1 MILESN
7 KVYIHAECP
16 PLPVLTQTTINGKR
30 HYVTPDGTFISITS
44 LLSSQVPESIKS
56 WRESIGND
64 VADYVMRTAGRRG
77 TRVHKLVEMALSNK
91 PLGDITD
98 YGVLPVALFNMMQP
112 ALDKIEQIR
121 ALEQPLYNAELGVAG
136 TADTVCCYDGVPS
149 IVDYK
154 TASKMRGREDIEK
167 HLIQS
172 AFYASA
178 WTWQTKM
185 PIDQVVI
192 IMAAEDGR
200 MQVFKDKPSA
210 HLDKLREL
218 VAQHSLAV

>member
-1 MILESN
+1 MILKSN
-7 KVYIHAECP
+7 KAYSHAECP

-30 HYVTPDGTFISITS
+30 HYVTPDGAFISITS
-44 LLSSQVPESIKS
+44 LLSSQVPDSIIS

-77 TRVHKLVEMALSNK
+77 TRVHKLVELALSNK

-98 YGVLPVALFNMMQP
+98 YGVLPVALFDMMQP
-112 ALDKIEQIR
+112 ALDKIDQIM
-121 ALEQPLYNAELGVAG
+121 ALEQPLYSAELGIAG
-136 TADTVCCYDGVPS
+136 TADTVCSYDGVPS
-149 IVDYK
+149 VVDYK
-154 TASKMRGREDIEK
+154 TSSKIREDVER
-167 HLIQS
+167 HMIQG

-218 VAQHSLAV
+218 TAQHSLAT

>member
-1 MILESN
+1 M
-7 KVYIHAECP
+7 
-16 PLPVLTQTTINGKR
+16 PV
-30 HYVTPDGTFISITS
+30 ITS
-44 LLSSQVPESIKS
+44 LLSSQVPDSIIS

-64 VADYVMRTAGRRG
+64 VADHIMRTAGRRG
-77 TRVHKLVEMALSNK
+77 TRVHKLVELALSNK
-91 PLGDITD
+91 SLGDITD
-98 YGVLPVALFNMMQP
+98 YGVLPVALFDMMQP
-112 ALDKIEQIR
+112 ALDKIDQIR
-121 ALEQPLYNAELGVAG
+121 ALEQPLYSAELGIAG
-136 TADTVCCYDGVPS
+136 TADTVCSYDGVPS
-149 IVDYK
+149 VVDYK
-154 TASKMRGREDIEK
+154 TSSKIREDVER
-167 HLIQS
+167 HMIQG

-218 VAQHSLAV
+218 VGQHSLAT

>member
-7 KVYIHAECP
+7 KVYSHAECP

-30 HYVTPDGTFISITS
+30 HYVTPDGAFISITS
-44 LLSSQVPESIKS
+44 LLSSQVPDSIIS

-64 VADYVMRTAGRRG
+64 VADHIMRTAGRRG
-77 TRVHKLVEMALSNK
+77 TRVHKLVELALSNK

-98 YGVLPVALFNMMQP
+98 YGVLPVALFDMMQP
-112 ALDKIEQIR
+112 ALDKIDQIM
-121 ALEQPLYNAELGVAG
+121 ALEQPLYSAELGIAG
-136 TADTVCCYDGVPS
+136 TADTVCSYDGVPS
-149 IVDYK
+149 VVDYK
-154 TASKMRGREDIEK
+154 TSSKIREDVER
-167 HLIQS
+167 HMIQG

-185 PIDQVVI
+185 PIDQIVI
-192 IMAAEDGR
+192 IMAAENGR

-210 HLDKLREL
+210 HIDKLREL
-218 VAQHSLAV
+218 TAQNSLAT

>member
-1 MILESN
+1 MILKSN
-7 KVYIHAECP
+7 KAYRHAECP
-16 PLPVLTQTTINGKR
+16 PLPVLTQTNIDGKR
-30 HYVTPDGTFISITS
+30 HYLTPDGAFISITS
-44 LLSSQVPESIKS
+44 LLSSQVPDSIIS

-77 TRVHKLVEMALSNK
+77 TRVHKLVELALSNK

-98 YGVLPVALFNMMQP
+98 YGVLPVALFDMMQP
-112 ALDKIEQIR
+112 ALDKIDQIR
-121 ALEQPLYNAELGVAG
+121 ALEQPLYRAELGIAG
-136 TADTVCCYDGVPS
+136 TADTVCSYDGVPS
-149 IVDYK
+149 VVDYK
-154 TASKMRGREDIEK
+154 TSSKIREDVER
-167 HLIQS
+167 HMIQG

-192 IMAAEDGR
+192 IMVAEDGG

-210 HLDKLREL
+210 HLGKLREL
-218 VAQHSLAV
+218 VEQHSFAG

>member
-1 MILESN
+1 MILKNN
-7 KVYIHAECP
+7 KTYSHAECP
-16 PLPVLTQTTINGKR
+16 PLPALTQTTINGKR
-30 HYVTPDGTFISITS
+30 HYLTPDGAFISITS
-44 LLSSQVPESIKS
+44 LLSSQVPDSIIS

-64 VADYVMRTAGRRG
+64 VADYVMRTASRRG
-77 TRVHKLVEMALSNK
+77 TRVHKLVELALSNK

-98 YGVLPVALFNMMQP
+98 YGVLPVALFDMMQP
-112 ALDKIEQIR
+112 ALDKIDQIR
-121 ALEQPLYNAELGVAG
+121 ALEQPLYSAELGIAG
-136 TADTVCCYDGVPS
+136 TADTVCSYDGVPS
-149 IVDYK
+149 VVDYK
-154 TASKMRGREDIEK
+154 TSSKIREDVER
-167 HLIQS
+167 HMIQG

-185 PIDQVVI
+185 PIDQIVI

-218 VAQHSLAV
+218 AGQHSLAT

>member
-1 MILESN
+1 MILKSN
-7 KVYIHAECP
+7 KAYSHAECP

-44 LLSSQVPESIKS
+44 LLSSQVPDSIIS

-77 TRVHKLVEMALSNK
+77 TRVHKLVELALSNK

-121 ALEQPLYNAELGVAG
+121 ALEQPLYSAELGIAG
-136 TADTVCCYDGVPS
+136 TADTVCSYDGIPS
-149 IVDYK
+149 VVDYK
-154 TASKMRGREDIEK
+154 TASKIREDVER
-167 HLIQS
+167 HMIQG

-218 VAQHSLAV
+218 AAQHSLAV

>member
-1 MILESN
+1 MILKSN
-7 KVYIHAECP
+7 KAYSHAECP

-30 HYVTPDGTFISITS
+30 HYVTPDGAFISITS
-44 LLSSQVPESIKS
+44 LLSSQVPDSIIS

-77 TRVHKLVEMALSNK
+77 TRVHKLVELALSNK

-98 YGVLPVALFNMMQP
+98 YGVLPVALFDMMQP
-112 ALDKIEQIR
+112 ALDKIDQIM
-121 ALEQPLYNAELGVAG
+121 ALEQPLYSAELGIAG
-136 TADTVCCYDGVPS
+136 TADTVCSYDGVPS
-149 IVDYK
+149 VVDYK
-154 TASKMRGREDIEK
+154 TSSKIREDVER
-167 HLIQS
+167 HMIQG

-218 VAQHSLAV
+218 VGQHSLAT

>member
-1 MILESN
+1 MILTSN
-7 KVYIHAECP
+7 KVYSHAEHP
-16 PLPVLTQTTINGKR
+16 TLPVLTQTTINGKR

-44 LLSSQVPESIKS
+44 LLSSQVPDSIRS
-56 WRESIGND
+56 WRESVGND
-64 VADYVMRTAGRRG
+64 VADYVMRTAARRG

-91 PLGDITD
+91 PLGEITD

-121 ALEQPLYNAELGVAG
+121 ALEQPLYSAELGIAG
-136 TADTVCCYDGVPS
+136 TADTVCSYDGVPS
-149 IVDYK
+149 VVDYK
-154 TASKMRGREDIEK
+154 TSSKIREDVER
-167 HLIQS
+167 HMIQG

>member
-1 MILESN
+1 MILKSN
-7 KVYIHAECP
+7 KVYSHAECP
-16 PLPVLTQTTINGKR
+16 PLPVLTQTTIDRKR

-44 LLSSQVPESIKS
+44 LLSSQVPESIVS

-64 VADYVMRTAGRRG
+64 VADYVMRTAARRG
-77 TRVHKLVEMALSNK
+77 TRVHKLVELALSNK

-98 YGVLPVALFNMMQP
+98 CGVLPVALFNMMQP
-112 ALDKIEQIR
+112 ALDKIDQIR
-121 ALEQPLYNAELGVAG
+121 ALEQPLYSAELGIAG
-136 TADTVCCYDGVPS
+136 SVDTVCSYDGVPS

-154 TASKMRGREDIEK
+154 TASKMRSDVEK
-167 HLIQS
+167 HLMQS
-172 AFYASA
+172 AFYANA

-185 PIDQVVI
+185 PIDQIVI

-210 HLDKLREL
+210 HPDKLREL
-218 VAQHSLAV
+218 AAQHSLAV

>member
-1 MILESN
+1 MILKSN
-7 KVYIHAECP
+7 KAYRHAECP

-30 HYVTPDGTFISITS
+30 HYVTPDGAFISITS
-44 LLSSQVPESIKS
+44 LLSSQVPDSIIS

-77 TRVHKLVEMALSNK
+77 TRVHKLVELALSNK

-98 YGVLPVALFNMMQP
+98 YGVLPVALFDMMQP
-112 ALDKIEQIR
+112 ALDKIDQIM
-121 ALEQPLYNAELGVAG
+121 ALEQPLYSAELGIAG
-136 TADTVCCYDGVPS
+136 TADTVCSYDGVPS
-149 IVDYK
+149 VVDYK
-154 TASKMRGREDIEK
+154 TSSKIREDVER
-167 HLIQS
+167 HMIQG

-210 HLDKLREL
+210 HLDKLLEL
-218 VAQHSLAV
+218 AGQHSLAT

>member
-7 KVYIHAECP
+7 KVYSHAECP

-30 HYVTPDGTFISITS
+30 HYLTPDGAFISITS
-44 LLSSQVPESIKS
+44 LLSSQVPDSIIS

-64 VADYVMRTAGRRG
+64 VADYVMRTAARRG
-77 TRVHKLVEMALSNK
+77 TRVHKLVELALSNK

-98 YGVLPVALFNMMQP
+98 YGVLPVALFDMMQP
-112 ALDKIEQIR
+112 ALDKIDQIM
-121 ALEQPLYNAELGVAG
+121 ALEQPLYSAELGIAG
-136 TADTVCCYDGVPS
+136 TADTVCSYDGVPS
-149 IVDYK
+149 VVDYK
-154 TASKMRGREDIEK
+154 TSSKIREDVER
-167 HLIQS
+167 HMIQG

-192 IMAAEDGR
+192 IMVAEDGG

-210 HLDKLREL
+210 HLGKLREL

>member
-1 MILESN
+1 MILKSN
-7 KVYIHAECP
+7 KVYRHAECP
-16 PLPVLTQTTINGKR
+16 PLPVLTQSNIGGKR
-30 HYVTPDGTFISITS
+30 HYVTPDGAFISITS
-44 LLSSQVPESIKS
+44 LLSSQVPDSIIS

-77 TRVHKLVEMALSNK
+77 TRVHKLVELALSNK

-98 YGVLPVALFNMMQP
+98 YGVLPVALFDMMQP
-112 ALDKIEQIR
+112 ALDKIDQIR
-121 ALEQPLYNAELGVAG
+121 ALEQPLYSAELGIAG
-136 TADTVCCYDGVPS
+136 TADTVCSYDGVPS
-149 IVDYK
+149 VVDYK
-154 TASKMRGREDIEK
+154 TSSKIREDVER
-167 HLIQS
+167 HMIQG

-218 VAQHSLAV
+218 AGQHSLAT

>member
-1 MILESN
+1 MILKSN
-7 KVYIHAECP
+7 KTYSHAECP
-16 PLPVLTQTTINGKR
+16 PLPVLTQSNIGGKR
-30 HYVTPDGTFISITS
+30 HYLTPDGAFISITS
-44 LLSSQVPESIKS
+44 LLSSQVPDSIIS

-64 VADYVMRTAGRRG
+64 VADHIMRTAGRRG
-77 TRVHKLVEMALSNK
+77 TRVHKLVELALSNK
-91 PLGDITD
+91 SLGDITD
-98 YGVLPVALFNMMQP
+98 YGVLPVALFDMMQP
-112 ALDKIEQIR
+112 ALDKIDQIM
-121 ALEQPLYNAELGVAG
+121 ALEQPLYSAELGIAG
-136 TADTVCCYDGVPS
+136 TADTVCSYDGVPS
-149 IVDYK
+149 VVDYK
-154 TASKMRGREDIEK
+154 TSSKIREDVER
-167 HLIQS
+167 HMIQG

-218 VAQHSLAV
+218 AGQHSLAT

>member
-1 MILESN
+1 MILKSN
-7 KVYIHAECP
+7 KAYSHAECP

-30 HYVTPDGTFISITS
+30 HYVTPDGAFISITS
-44 LLSSQVPESIKS
+44 LLSSQVPDSIIS

-77 TRVHKLVEMALSNK
+77 TRVHKLVELALSNK

-98 YGVLPVALFNMMQP
+98 YGVLPVALFDMMQP
-112 ALDKIEQIR
+112 ALDKIDQIM
-121 ALEQPLYNAELGVAG
+121 ALEQPLYSAELGIAG
-136 TADTVCCYDGVPS
+136 TADTVCSYDGVPS
-149 IVDYK
+149 VVDYK
-154 TASKMRGREDIEK
+154 TSSKIREDVER
-167 HLIQS
+167 HMIQG

-210 HLDKLREL
+210 HLNKLREL
-218 VAQHSLAV
+218 AGQHSLAT

>member
-1 MILESN
+1 
-7 KVYIHAECP
+7 V
-16 PLPVLTQTTINGKR
+16 
-30 HYVTPDGTFISITS
+30 
-44 LLSSQVPESIKS
+44 
-56 WRESIGND
+56 
-64 VADYVMRTAGRRG
+64 
-77 TRVHKLVEMALSNK
+77 VELALSNK

-98 YGVLPVALFNMMQP
+98 YGVLPVALFDMMQP
-112 ALDKIEQIR
+112 ALDKIDQIR
-121 ALEQPLYNAELGVAG
+121 ALEQPLYSAELGIAG
-136 TADTVCCYDGVPS
+136 TADTVCSYDGIPS
-149 IVDYK
+149 VVDYK
-154 TASKMRGREDIEK
+154 TSSKIREDVER
-167 HLIQS
+167 HMIQG

-218 VAQHSLAV
+218 AGQHSPMG

>member
-1 MILESN
+1 MILKSN
-7 KVYIHAECP
+7 KVYRHAECP

-30 HYVTPDGTFISITS
+30 HYVTPDGAFISITS
-44 LLSSQVPESIKS
+44 LLSSQVPDSIIS

-77 TRVHKLVEMALSNK
+77 TRVHKLVELALSNK

-98 YGVLPVALFNMMQP
+98 YGVLPVALFDMMQP
-112 ALDKIEQIR
+112 ALDKIDQIM
-121 ALEQPLYNAELGVAG
+121 ALEQPLYSAELGIAG
-136 TADTVCCYDGVPS
+136 TADTVCSYDGVPS
-149 IVDYK
+149 VVDYK
-154 TASKMRGREDIEK
+154 TSSKIREDVER
-167 HLIQS
+167 HMIQG

-192 IMAAEDGR
+192 IMVAEDGG

-210 HLDKLREL
+210 HLGKLQDL
-218 VAQHSLAV
+218 VEQHSFAG

>member
-7 KVYIHAECP
+7 KVYSHAECP

-30 HYVTPDGTFISITS
+30 HYVTPDGAFISITS
-44 LLSSQVPESIKS
+44 LLSSQVPDSIIS

-64 VADYVMRTAGRRG
+64 VADHIMRAAGRRG

-136 TADTVCCYDGVPS
+136 TADTICSYDGVPS
-149 IVDYK
+149 VVDYK
-154 TASKMRGREDIEK
+154 TASKIREDVER
-167 HLIQS
+167 HMIQG

-185 PIDQVVI
+185 PIDQIVI

-200 MQVFKDKPSA
+200 MQVFKDKPSVY
-210 HLDKLREL
+210 LDKLR
-218 VAQHSLAV
+218 QLALQYSPMG